1 MSVDATTKQAL
12 RRYASRYEEPGFI
25 APLDASTVSPRGRGR
40 PAAMYRVIPKN
51 ER

>member
-1 MSVDATTKQAL
+1 MVK
-12 RRYASRYEEPGFI
+12 SRYEEPGFI